1 MKYRLVSLFS
11 ILFGVF
17 LLIVVAAARF
27 AFFIST
33 ISFEMNGAAPIQS
46 VEIEAGDT
54 LDLPSPTREGY
65 TFGGWF
71 LDSEY
76 ERSANVLVLN
86 NQDRTLYAYWLPNLY
101 TVTFDSNGGSD
112 VDTVTQTFD
121 SEFLAPTQ
129 PTLEGYDFAGW
140 FTDDETFLQ
149 VFTFGT
155 HPLDTNLFAKWTA
168 TIYDITYQL
177 DGGILAEGSTLSYT
191 VEDDLVVFNDPTKTG
206 YTFEGWFDNNAFD
219 GDVYVAINPNLM
231 SDLTLFAKFTVN
243 EYTITFDE
251 AGGTN
256 VDSIT
261 QDFATSVTKPT
272 DPTKV
277 GHTFQGWLLEGQA
290 YVFSTMPVDGAN
302 LVASWQ
308 VNAYAVTLNVNG
320 GDALTTTNFNVNYD
334 DSLSLVTPTRAGYQ
348 FNGWSDGTEIWTS
361 GDDMP
366 ANALS
371 LTAQWSLSN
380 YPITYVMDRG
390 FNNEANP
397 STYTILTPSIT
408 LLAPDKEGH
417 TFNGWFADAAFTQP
431 STAVF
436 QGSTGEKTF
445 YAKWTINTYNISL
458 DVNGG
463 NAISPTSLTVNFA
476 STLDLPTPTRL
487 GFDFDGWE
495 TAEGIGY
502 GNGNIMP
509 PNDIALI
516 AQWEIKK
523 YDVVYFTF
531 KADVTNPN
539 KLPSTVEYELG
550 QTVNEQSLTNP
561 GYTFDGWFNAAD
573 DTEFVFGFT
582 MTDIAEPYI
591 LYGKWTAIVY
601 TVTYNLQDDEEAPAT
616 LPEDNPTEFTVE
628 DPTLPIGD
636 PVRPGY
642 EFNGWRNDGNV
653 ITNSIGGGSTIENIT
668 LTATWELIRYDI
680 TYETD
685 GGTNNFDNPRDFNVE
700 ESFTLLPAVRTGYT
714 FGGWKN
720 QNDQTVTQ
728 ITLGTS
734 GDLTLTAQWTINKY
748 TFTYRSFAGQ
758 SVTTVNN
765 KEYGSELG
773 MSEPTRRGYTFNG
786 WEDMANGA
794 SYSSNSTMPDN
805 ALNLIGSWTIND
817 YSVSYDFNEGTS
829 AATFDY
835 NFTVLESIL
844 IPSPIRTGWVFVGW
858 DTADDGT
865 ANHTPIAGTTTI
877 AIGTYAED
885 LNLKAVWTQ
894 NIYTLTYN
902 SDGGSAVNSKT
913 FTYSQ
918 TLDATYFPTPTKGTE
933 TFTGWYDANG
943 ARWGVGSSANN
954 TGPNN
959 HLTLTARWTTVPY
972 SITYDADNGENTYS
986 TTIYPGSEVYIGFTP
1001 YREGYTFVGWKDLED
1016 DIFYT
1021 SSSIMP
1027 TKNLTL
1033 TAQWEAND

>member
-33 ISFEMNGAAPIQS
+33 ISFETNGAAPIQS
-46 VEIEAGDT
+46 VEIEAGDS

-112 VDTVTQTFD
+112 VDAVTQTFD

-149 VFTFGT
+149 AFTFGT

-168 TIYDITYQL
+168 TVYDITYNL
-177 DGGILAEGSTLSYT
+177 NGGVLAVGEKTSYT
-191 VEDDLVVFNDPTKTG
+191 VEDDLVVFNDPTRVG
-206 YTFEGWFDNNAFD
+206 YTFNGWYDNSAFD
-219 GDVYVAINPNLM
+219 GDIYVAINPTRMEEL
-231 SDLTLFAKFTVN
+231 DLFAKWTVN
-243 EYTITFDE
+243 QYTITFDE
-251 AGGTN
+251 LGGSQ
-256 VDSIT
+256 VDNIT
-261 QDFATSVTKPT
+261 QDFGTSVTAPT
-272 DPTKV
+272 EPTKT
-277 GHTFQGWLLEGQA
+277 GNTFLGWSLEGQPFT
-290 YVFSTMPVDGAN
+290 FSTMPVDGAD
-302 LVASWQ
+302 LVAIWQ
-308 VNAYAVTLNVNG
+308 VDSHTITLNVNG
-320 GDALTTTNFNVNYD
+320 G
-334 DSLSLVTPTRAGYQ
+334 TP
-348 FNGWSDGTEIWTS
+348 
-361 GDDMP
+361 
-366 ANALS
+366 
-371 LTAQWSLSN
+371 
-380 YPITYVMDRG
+380 
-390 FNNEANP
+390 
-397 STYTILTPSIT
+397 
-408 LLAPDKEGH
+408 
-417 TFNGWFADAAFTQP
+417 
-431 STAVF
+431 
-436 QGSTGEKTF
+436 
-445 YAKWTINTYNISL
+445 
-458 DVNGG
+458 
-463 NAISPTSLTVNFA
+463 ISPTTLTVNFG
-476 STLDLPTPTRL
+476 SILSLPNPVRE
-487 GFDFDGWE
+487 GYNFDGWE
-495 TAEGIGY
+495 TAEGVGY
-502 GNGNIMP
+502 SNGSFMP
-509 PNDIALI
+509 PIDLALI
-516 AQWEIKK
+516 AQWEIKT
-523 YDVVYFTF
+523 YDVIYYLFQQDIDDSN
-531 KADVTNPN
+531 A
-539 KLPSTVEYELG
+539 LPAATVEYLLNDVVTER
-550 QTVNEQSLTNP
+550 SYSNP
-561 GYTFDGWFNAAD
+561 GYDFVGWFDAAD
-573 DTEFVFGFT
+573 DEAFEFGFS
-582 MTDIAEPYI
+582 MTDVSEPYI
-591 LYGKWTAIVY
+591 IYGQWIPIVY

-616 LPEDNPTEFTVE
+616 LPEDNPTKFTVE

-668 LTATWELIRYDI
+668 LTATWELIRYDV

-714 FGGWKN
+714 FDGWKN
-720 QNDQTVTQ
+720 QNNQTVTQ

-734 GDLTLTAQWTINKY
+734 SDLTLTAQWTINKY
-748 TFTYRSFAGQ
+748 TFTYQNFVGE

-786 WEDMANGA
+786 WEDTLTGEI
-794 SYSSNSTMPDN
+794 YSSNSTMPDN
-805 ALNLIGSWTIND
+805 DLNLIGSWTLND
-817 YSVSYDFNEGTS
+817 YSVSYDLNQGTS
-829 AATFDY
+829 ADTFDY

-858 DTADDGT
+858 DTADDGI

-877 AIGTYAED
+877 AIGAYAED
-885 LNLKAVWTQ
+885 LNLKAIWTQ
-894 NIYTLTYN
+894 NIYTLTYAN
-902 SDGGSAVNSKT
+902 PGGSSVTSKT
-913 FTYSQ
+913 FTFSQ
-918 TLDATYFPTPTKGTE
+918 VLDGTYFPTPTKTGE
-933 TFTGWYDANG
+933 TFIGWFDANG
-943 ARWGVGSSANN
+943 ARWGTGANVLN
-954 TGPNN
+954 VGPNN
-959 HLTLTARWTTVPY
+959 NFTLTARWATFPY
-972 SITYDADNGENTYS
+972 SVTYDADNGENTYS
-986 TTIYPGSEVYIGFTP
+986 TSIYPGSEVYIGFTP